1 MLEVLSR
8 AIDVDTFTLLSVA
21 ALSGWA
27 GLLLMFIQPKR
38 MIALALMPGF
48 VVGGLAANY
57 FFLEYGIYL
66 ASKTETNVVLASTIG
81 VTLALLIMIAVLRLM
96 SAISAMRLESYK
108 IPH

>member
-27 GLLLMFIQPKR
+27 GLLLMFVQPKR
-38 MIALALMPGF
+38 MMALALMPGF
-48 VVGGLAANY
+48 VVGALAANY
-57 FFLEYGIYL
+57 FFLEYGVYL
-66 ASKTETNVVLASTIG
+66 TSENESNVVLASTIG
-81 VTLALLIMIAVLRLM
+81 VSVALLIMIAVLRLTG
-96 SAISAMRLESYK
+96 AISKMRLESYK

>member
-38 MIALALMPGF
+38 MMALALMPGF
-48 VVGGLAANY
+48 VVGALAANY
-57 FFLEYGIYL
+57 FFLEYGVYL
-66 ASKTETNVVLASTIG
+66 TSENESNVVLASTIG
-81 VTLALLIMIAVLRLM
+81 VSVALLIMIAVLRLTG
-96 SAISAMRLESYK
+96 AISKMRLESYK

>member
-27 GLLLMFIQPKR
+27 GLLLMLVQPKR
-38 MIALALMPGF
+38 MLALALMPGF
-48 VVGGLAANY
+48 VVGALAANY
-57 FFLEYGIYL
+57 FFLEYGVFL
-66 ASKTETNVVLASTIG
+66 TSETETNVVLASTIG
-81 VTLALLIMIAVLRLM
+81 VSVALLIMIALLRLM
-96 SAISAMRLESYK
+96 GAINKMRLQSYK

>member
-27 GLLLMFIQPKR
+27 GLLLMFVQPKR
-38 MIALALMPGF
+38 MLALALMPGF
-48 VVGGLAANY
+48 VVGALAANY
-57 FFLEYGIYL
+57 FFLEYGVYL
-66 ASKTETNVVLASTIG
+66 TSENETNFVLASTIG
-81 VTLALLIMIAVLRLM
+81 VSVALLIMIALLRLM
-96 SAISAMRLESYK
+96 GAINKMRLQSYK

>member
-27 GLLLMFIQPKR
+27 GLLLMFVQPKR
-38 MIALALMPGF
+38 MMALALMPGF
-48 VVGGLAANY
+48 VVGALAANY
-57 FFLEYGIYL
+57 IFLEYGVYL
-66 ASKTETNVVLASTIG
+66 TSENESNVVLASTIG
-81 VTLALLIMIAVLRLM
+81 VSVALLIMIAVLRLM
-96 SAISAMRLESYK
+96 SAISTMRLESYK

>member
-27 GLLLMFIQPKR
+27 GLLLMFVQPKR
-38 MIALALMPGF
+38 MLALALMPGF
-48 VVGGLAANY
+48 VVGALAANY
-57 FFLEYGIYL
+57 IFLEYGVYL
-66 ASKTETNVVLASTIG
+66 TSENESNVVLASTIG
-81 VTLALLIMIAVLRLM
+81 VSVALLIMIAVLRLTG
-96 SAISAMRLESYK
+96 AISKMRLESYK

>member
-27 GLLLMFIQPKR
+27 GLLLMFVEPKR
-38 MIALALMPGF
+38 MMALALMPGF
-48 VVGGLAANY
+48 VVGALAANY
-57 FFLEYGIYL
+57 FFLEYGVL
-66 ASKTETNVVLASTIG
+66 LTSENETNVVLASTIG
-81 VTLALLIMIAVLRLM
+81 VSVALLIMIAVLRLM
-96 SAISAMRLESYK
+96 GAISTMRLKSYK